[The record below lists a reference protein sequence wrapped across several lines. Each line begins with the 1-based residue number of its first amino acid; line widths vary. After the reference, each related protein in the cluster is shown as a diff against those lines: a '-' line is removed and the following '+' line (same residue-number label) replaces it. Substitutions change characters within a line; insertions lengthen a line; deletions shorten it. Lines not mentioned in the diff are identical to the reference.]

1 MHDHIEEI
9 LYTREEIDK
18 RVKELGKQITKDY
31 KGKNLTCICLLKG
44 GVFFMTDLLK
54 EIDLPLS
61 IDFMDVSSYG
71 ASTVSSGEV
80 RILKDLDHSI
90 KDKDILLVED
100 IIDTGLTLSH
110 VIELLKTREI
120 NSIEVVSFLS
130 KEMRREVDIDIKYC
144 GFNIDD
150 YFVVGYGL
158 DFDEE
163 YRNLP
168 YIGYLKEEMY
178 KKED

>member
-1 MHDHIEEI
+1 
-9 LYTREEIDK
+9 
-18 RVKELGKQITKDY
+18 
-31 KGKNLTCICLLKG
+31 
-44 GVFFMTDLLK
+44 MTDLLK

-130 KEMRREVDIDIKYC
+130 KEMRREVYIDIKYC

-150 YFVVGYGL
+150 
-158 DFDEE
+158 
-163 YRNLP
+163 
-168 YIGYLKEEMY
+168 
-178 KKED
+178 

>member
-9 LYTREEIDK
+9 LFTREEIQK
-18 RVKELGKQITKDY
+18 KVEELGKEITKDY

-44 GVFFMTDLLK
+44 GVLFMTDLLK
-54 EIDLPLS
+54 EIDLPLT

-71 ASTVSSGEV
+71 ASTVSSGEI
-80 RILKDLDHSI
+80 RILKDLDQSV
-90 KDKDILLVED
+90 KDKDVLIVED

-110 VIELLKTREI
+110 VIDLLKSREI
-120 NSIEVVSFLS
+120 NSIEVVSFLN
-130 KEMRREVDIDIKYC
+130 KETRREVDLDIKYC
-144 GFNIDD
+144 GYNIDD

-158 DFDEE
+158 DFDEY

-168 YIGYLKEEMY
+168 YIGYLKEELY
-178 KKED
+178 K